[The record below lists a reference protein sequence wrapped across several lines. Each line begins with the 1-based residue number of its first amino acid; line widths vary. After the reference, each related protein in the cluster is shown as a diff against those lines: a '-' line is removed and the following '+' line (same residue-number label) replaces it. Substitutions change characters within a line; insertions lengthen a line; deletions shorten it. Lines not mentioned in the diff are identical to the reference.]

1 MNRLISSTGLR
12 KCTQKLSWRLYG
24 NVAIVGTGP
33 SGFYC
38 AKELLKCNPELQI
51 DMYEL
56 LHVPYGLLRYG
67 VAPDHPEVK
76 NASITCEQVAE
87 DPRVRWVGN
96 VEVSKDVSVQA
107 LQEHYNAI
115 VFGYGASLDKTL
127 GVKGED
133 LKGMWGAREFVEWYN
148 GMPGVQDRDFRLSK
162 VRNVA
167 ILGMGNVAIDCARLL
182 NAPSNLLEGTD
193 CSSYA
198 VHELL
203 GSAVTNTQV
212 IARRGPLQAQF
223 TIKEFRELVN
233 LGRPDGGKPGEPTPW
248 LDVLIP
254 EGLAEEAAILAAS
267 KRPKKRLMDLLA
279 TTSKQPRASGRTVEF
294 KFFRVPIEVRG
305 DDDGY
310 VKEAVCPIT

>member
-1 MNRLISSTGLR
+1 MYRLISSTGLR

-51 DMYEL
+51 DMYER

-67 VAPDHPEVK
+67 VTPDHPEVK

-96 VEVSKDVSVQA
+96 VEVGKDVSVQA

-148 GMPGVQDRDFRLSK
+148 GMLGVQDRDFRLSK

-223 TIKEFRELVN
+223 TIKEFRELVK
-233 LGRPDGGKPGEPTPW
+233 LGRPDGGKPGEPNPW

-267 KRPKKRLMDLLA
+267 KRPKKRLIDLLA

-294 KFFRVPIEVRG
+294 KFFRVPIEVQG
-305 DDDGY
+305 DEDEY
-310 VKEAVCPIT
+310 FKEAVCAVT